1 MYFIIA
7 GNASFVKEI
16 SLLYPGADWGG
27 ESAAIRDILQKS
39 FNQKA
44 QYGLMA
50 KSRVLLRFL
59 FVESSDII
67 KPSNPKRKRENCM
80 RTITAAAITD
90 TVARLC
96 VQANT
101 RLPDDIVAALV
112 SSLLTMT
119 TGRVPCLTWP
129 GMTGRSAIQ
138 ISMYLTD
145 GTMGVLVEFAVFFMF
160 FASFQFEIW
169 KQKTTVYR

>member
-1 MYFIIA
+1 
-7 GNASFVKEI
+7 
-16 SLLYPGADWGG
+16 
-27 ESAAIRDILQKS
+27 
-39 FNQKA
+39 
-44 QYGLMA
+44 
-50 KSRVLLRFL
+50 
-59 FVESSDII
+59 
-67 KPSNPKRKRENCM
+67 M

-96 VQANT
+96 IQANT

-169 KQKTTVYR
+169 KQKTTVHR